1 MSVKA
6 ELWWWT
12 FAWSMLMALVTGII
26 VSIP

>member
-1 MSVKA
+1 MSAKA

-12 FAWSMLMALVTGII
+12 IAWSMLMALVTGII

>member
-12 FAWSMLMALVTGII
+12 IAWLMLMALVTGII
-26 VSIP
+26 VSIH